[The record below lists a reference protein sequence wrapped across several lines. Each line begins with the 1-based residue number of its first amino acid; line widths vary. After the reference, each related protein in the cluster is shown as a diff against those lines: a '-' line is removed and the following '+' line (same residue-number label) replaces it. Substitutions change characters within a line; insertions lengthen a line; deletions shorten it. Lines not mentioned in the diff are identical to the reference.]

1 VTLKVY
7 DVTGRQVTTLV
18 NGTVEAGVHIAPFNT
33 SALSSGVYFYRLNA
47 GSFSQT
53 RKLVVLK

>member
-18 NGTVEAGVHIAPFNT
+18 NGTVEAGVHIAKF
-33 SALSSGVYFYRLNA
+33 SSRELSSGVYFYRLNA

-53 RKLVVLK
+53 RKLVVMK